1 MHLINSR
8 QQIPIEDVI
17 VDVFLLLEEILED
30 LSQSSVVGRLHEGQL
45 PAVLEV
51 LGEGVCIAQ

>member
-30 LSQSSVVGRLHEGQL
+30 LSQSRVVGRLHECQL

-51 LGEGVCIAQ
+51 LGEGVCI